1 MNKTTFNAKD
11 IAIAALL
18 TALAILIPMLMPFKI
33 VLEPI
38 FSATFASHVPGILA
52 MFVGPFAVIGT
63 AIGSA
68 VGFIFC
74 GLGPWVAARAFLH
87 MVFGLIGYQ
96 LIKKK
101 YNIFLVVLATGLI
114 HAASEMLVG
123 LISLPFVVT
132 PARGALFYIVMSIG
146 CGTFIHHCI
155 DFAVSLVILGAL
167 KSARLISGTVNY
179 KSLKQ

>member
-18 TALAILIPMLMPFKI
+18 TALAILIPMVMPFKI

-74 GLGPWVAARAFLH
+74 GLGPGWQPGHFCTL
-87 MVFGLIGYQ
+87 VFGLIGYQ

-101 YNIFLVVLATGLI
+101 YNIFLVVLDPLDSRCCKRNACRTDIITVCCNACTRRPVLHCGVHWLRNI
-114 HAASEMLVG
+114 YS
-123 LISLPFVVT
+123 SL
-132 PARGALFYIVMSIG
+132 
-146 CGTFIHHCI
+146 H
-155 DFAVSLVILGAL
+155 
-167 KSARLISGTVNY
+167 
-179 KSLKQ
+179 